1 MPTLGEVEL
10 QEKNTDKVPLLNTKP
25 TRPKVPKPQ
34 NHEHI
39 HEMECQDKC
48 RPEFFG
54 HAYHWSEILTLIMLL
69 TCAVLGFLNE
79 MKLLNGVDAFVLWII

>member
-25 TRPKVPKPQ
+25 SRPKALMPQ

-39 HEMECQDKC
+39 HEMGCEDKC

-54 HAYHWSEILTLIMLL
+54 RNIGNGRNTCTVQMLFNL
-69 TCAVLGFLNE
+69 CCIRIF
-79 MKLLNGVDAFVLWII
+79 K